1 MSCPRYVDN
10 TRAFI
15 QHFPQVLKY
24 SNYKVCEPEEYHN
37 CLAYLVLKMGL
48 LCKYNKQRLED
59 ITKMHILVKKFIEDE
74 KTMELFKSMI
84 EKYCTSEK
92 NHSQCA
98 CFKLFK
104 QSIHP
109 PI

>member
-1 MSCPRYVDN
+1 
-10 TRAFI
+10 
-15 QHFPQVLKY
+15 
-24 SNYKVCEPEEYHN
+24 
-37 CLAYLVLKMGL
+37 
-48 LCKYNKQRLED
+48 
-59 ITKMHILVKKFIEDE
+59 MHILVKKFVEDE
-74 KTMELFKSMI
+74 KTMELFKSMV

-109 PI
+109 PNIVVARWKEYPFEKINIKERRYHRINSYNYLSTIF